1 MDAELGSLD
10 DKSVHSFTEAPGG
23 GAQGSNEMD
32 DDVPGL
38 PVDDPAADSVSGIS
52 TDGDGDSDDSSVD
65 GALADLVAAM
75 PKYPL
80 FPPQYLDDAPSLEVP
95 GSPVPPSF
103 ADVVGPSL
111 CAKSPWAIGAMSTGV
126 PCEVAMEI
134 AQYAGVRER
143 GALACVSRAF
153 YWGTAPSLYRT
164 LSIDCPAVIPSSKKY
179 PMHHVLTCLLRPLS
193 NGQGRDRTRENLE
206 TIKVLSY
213 TSMNGRLDFVAF
225 PLLADVLRFCTSLR
239 ELRIHTTPHT
249 SNVLMDTLRHHGIIT
264 SAPSSLFH
272 LVAREMGGS
281 TLAMPKLRSLHVSH
295 SQVGVALSVK
305 RCIETLVI
313 ERPLADEDLPL
324 LLPVST
330 LGPGS
335 RVTRL
340 SLCVLGGN
348 EALEV
353 VLLAVARGFS
363 ALEHLAVRTLA
374 LNVLRLVE
382 VCIRFAPVVTSN

>member
-1 MDAELGSLD
+1 MDAALGSLD
-10 DKSVHSFTEAPGG
+10 GESVHSSTELLGA
-23 GAQGSNEMD
+23 GAQGVD
-32 DDVPGL
+32 DEEPGL
-38 PVDDPAADSVSGIS
+38 PAGDSTADSVSGIS

-65 GALADLVAAM
+65 GALADLVGAI

-80 FPPQYLDDAPSLEVP
+80 FPPQYLNDPLSPEVP
-95 GSPVPPSF
+95 GSPVTSPF
-103 ADVVGPSL
+103 ADVVAPSL
-111 CAKSPWAIGAMSTGV
+111 HAKSAWAIAAMSTGV